1 MTLESGVDDGTFTPM
16 SLVLDEKGGKLFTVS
31 IGTPEAAVIDV
42 AGKVE
47 KVIDLGN
54 SISASG
60 VAFDAARNRLYVAF
74 AGHRQPADRRRG
86 CRARCCMTCRSAP
99 VR

>member
-1 MTLESGVDDGTFTPM
+1 MTLESGVDDGKFTPM

-42 AGKVE
+42 ASGKVD
-47 KVIDLGN
+47 KVIDDN

-60 VAFDAARNRLYVAF
+60 VAFDAARNRLYVVF
-74 AGHRQPADRRRG
+74 AGHRQPADRRCGFRQG
-86 CRARCCMTCRSAP
+86 AA
-99 VR
+99 